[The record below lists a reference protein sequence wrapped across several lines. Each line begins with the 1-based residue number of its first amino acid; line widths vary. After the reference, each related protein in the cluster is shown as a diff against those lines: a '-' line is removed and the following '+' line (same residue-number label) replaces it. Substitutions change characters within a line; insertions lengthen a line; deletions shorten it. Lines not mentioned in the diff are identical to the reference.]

1 MHRCIKVKPA
11 NFTYHTEL
19 ELRLP
24 SDGST
29 RTSVLVEEVRGKVG
43 PRCAPGQISLWRAGR
58 RLEVDACDAAGVVY
72 GTRLRDHGLG
82 PDDDVSERSSR
93 TLEMLISPPP

>member
-1 MHRCIKVKPA
+1 MRDGRDA
-11 NFTYHTEL
+11 
-19 ELRLP
+19 
-24 SDGST
+24 SDVDGALAA
-29 RTSVLVEEVRGKVG
+29 RHDAGEEVRGKVG

-93 TLEMLISPPP
+93 TLEMLISPPS